1 MQPNSLNIKKQE
13 LRALNAEIMERELY
27 KKEQE
32 RAINELLESGNTQLM
47 ALNHDIL
54 MATQQ
59 LRTIKNDIRNSKT
72 DKILLEEDL
81 QLIRVQIGRFT
92 EPDITFGIISS

>member
-47 ALNHDIL
+47 TLNHDIL